1 MGASAPSFDVWRL
14 VGRLNLEPKTP
25 PGGGDVVFDRE
36 HAAWRLRWLLT
47 QLVDVDRGGP
57 GAAQLDTLPRWGADG
72 TPAALRWLEDQIDGF
87 GLRTE
92 ADAFI
97 RRLLDAPHQTLS
109 RRRLSRRRSPGCC
122 SARSSG
128 WASTLANWLSL
139 ARRRRVGARRTR
151 CSALRSPPGGRRSG
165 RACDSGSE
173 GRCPR
178 TPSADGLG
186 IAG

>member
-14 VGRLNLEPKTP
+14 VGRLDLEPKTP

-72 TPAALRWLEDQIDGF
+72 TPAALRRLEDQIDGF

-122 SARSSG
+122 SARSVVRLGLDARQLAFARSSQTSRRSEDEVQR
-128 WASTLANWLSL
+128 ASLPS
-139 ARRRRVGARRTR
+139 RRT
-151 CSALRSPPGGRRSG
+151 A
-165 RACDSGSE
+165 
-173 GRCPR
+173 
-178 TPSADGLG
+178 
-186 IAG
+186 